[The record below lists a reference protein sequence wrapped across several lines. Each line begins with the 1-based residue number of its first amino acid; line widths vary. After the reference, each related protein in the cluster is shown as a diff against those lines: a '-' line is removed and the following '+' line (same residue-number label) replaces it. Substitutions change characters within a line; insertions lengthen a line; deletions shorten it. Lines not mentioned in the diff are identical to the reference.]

1 MGQYKRKLSNG
12 VRWLFRGQYKN
23 VKYNSMAIYST
34 KTEAKEA
41 EAEKLKEIEKEIKNP
56 RDKMT
61 LFELC
66 SNRLDYIKASKSNA
80 YYRDNQRTFK
90 RLLKDVGDIQLD
102 AIKRPMIHQFLINE
116 SKRLKKAG
124 KGNYEVNAELRYI
137 RALFNYAI
145 NDLEVL
151 DINPAKKIGFYP
163 IDKKLKYVPSESD
176 FELVYQE
183 AHPQQQGL
191 IMFVKESGC
200 RISEAL
206 RAKGSDIDLHMDLLT
221 LWTRKK
227 KNSDLTPRRI
237 PLPDVL
243 REYKCADDEKLF
255 DEWVKNPRFI
265 EKICKKIKIKVFG
278 WHAYRHRKASILA
291 KNNVPLVEI
300 MAILGHDNIEVT
312 QIYLRVLGFSKY

>member
-1 MGQYKRKLSNG
+1 MDSGDSLMG
-12 VRWLFRGQYKN
+12 F
-23 VKYNSMAIYST
+23 YN
-34 KTEAKEA
+34 
-41 EAEKLKEIEKEIKNP
+41 
-56 RDKMT
+56 
-61 LFELC
+61 
-66 SNRLDYIKASKSNA
+66 
-80 YYRDNQRTFK
+80 RDNQRTFK
-90 RLLKDVGDIQLD
+90 RLLKDVGDVQLD

-183 AHPQQQGL
+183 AHRQQQGL